1 MAVSHR
7 GAISFGLVHIPVSLY
22 RATDE
27 NSVGFN
33 LLHKDCKGR
42 IRYKKTCP
50 DCSIDDVK
58 QSDIVKGF
66 EYEDGKYVIMQ
77 EEDFEKIKTEK
88 DRTIHI
94 LHFADL
100 NEIDPIFYEKTYYAV
115 PDSGG
120 DKAFE
125 LLRAAMQTENKV
137 AIARTV
143 LGTKENLL
151 TIRPVKDGIMVE
163 TMYFLEE
170 VKAVPKAYTTPE
182 VNEDELNMAKMLIG
196 SMTQKFQ
203 PEDYRDE
210 YILRVKEAIR
220 QKINGQEIVEAVP
233 ARQDN
238 IVNLMD
244 ALQQSLEQK
253 QARHA

>member
-1 MAVSHR
+1 
-7 GAISFGLVHIPVSLY
+7 
-22 RATDE
+22 
-27 NSVGFN
+27 
-33 LLHKDCKGR
+33 
-42 IRYKKTCP
+42 
-50 DCSIDDVK
+50 
-58 QSDIVKGF
+58 
-66 EYEDGKYVIMQ
+66 MQ